1 MGFPKKIKKTINL
14 SPEKILYERR
24 EQLLEFINQDGTYL
38 PKSLLHADLDGGFL
52 DFVRDDLRT
61 VVNGK
66 VIPTINTIITT
77 QNWAQFAE
85 TFMFQN
91 MDKNPEPPFIVT
103 IRTPEVKYGSNPSL
117 LYTIPNRREY
127 FYAAVPNW
135 DGSRKGLDIYKI
147 PQPVPVDINYQVK
160 IVCNRMRELNQF
172 NKIVLQ
178 KYSSRQ
184 SYMFI
189 KGHYIPTILNN
200 ISNNSELTLDKRK
213 YYVQTYD
220 FTTLGFLIDE
230 EEFEVAPAVSRVL
243 TMMETD
249 TSIKKKKVKKF
260 PENPDT
266 FPRVITF
273 AGSATTQQ
281 LQVDYTGDFTFVS
294 SDNVDS
300 YDVYI
305 NGDFYGSDVPVI
317 QINTND
323 ILRIDITK
331 STSTTS
337 TITYE
342 ITLL

>member
-1 MGFPKKIKKTINL
+1 
-14 SPEKILYERR
+14 
-24 EQLLEFINQDGTYL
+24 
-38 PKSLLHADLDGGFL
+38 
-52 DFVRDDLRT
+52 
-61 VVNGK
+61 
-66 VIPTINTIITT
+66 
-77 QNWAQFAE
+77 
-85 TFMFQN
+85 
-91 MDKNPEPPFIVT
+91 
-103 IRTPEVKYGSNPSL
+103 
-117 LYTIPNRREY
+117 
-127 FYAAVPNW
+127 
-135 DGSRKGLDIYKI
+135 
-147 PQPVPVDINYQVK
+147 
-160 IVCNRMRELNQF
+160 
-172 NKIVLQ
+172 
-178 KYSSRQ
+178 
-184 SYMFI
+184 MFI
-189 KGHYIPTILNN
+189 KGHYVPTVLNN

-260 PENPDT
+260 PENPNT
-266 FPRVITF
+266 FPKVITF

-281 LQVDYTGDFTFVS
+281 LQVDYTGDFTFVN

-342 ITLL
+342 IALV